1 MDSQQF
7 QAAHSEINNL
17 CNKILQFTQDSIETD
32 NNAELANIAAELKNT
47 LEVLGDRRY
56 QVAVIAAMKAGKSTF
71 LNATIGAD
79 ILASESE
86 ACTVCRTDVRPIKSS
101 EIPKL
106 LEYREGEKE
115 PVIISEGEVAKIRE
129 DFLKRTHKIRQNNNS
144 DRVTCFELWHPIE
157 AISKYSCLDGFTLVD
172 TPGPNEWESAEF
184 NTVALKETALEA
196 LRTCN
201 AILFILDY
209 TSFKDDTNQLLLKDL
224 IEQRKDF
231 LAESAGKI
239 YFLLNKV
246 DRKSE
251 QDRPIY
257 TVIKDL
263 KRTLIGFGIP
273 DPIIYPL
280 SAWKGL
286 LAKLIITKKA
296 SKSHKQD
303 FKNFF
308 YAKYIDLDDD
318 DFPRLIDVAPK
329 ALEDSGLLTI
339 ESAVIQSIIKNS
351 GRNFLKEILAK
362 LEKQAR
368 AIEDTLNTQI
378 SGWEMEIDTLK
389 QKIEDFKIR
398 SESTKKKVATV
409 KKSVGEEKRVLVA
422 IFSKGLK
429 LFAEEAKSTIADEID
444 NFALSK
450 KTKYP
455 KNNSRDPVYSQ
466 QEEPEN
472 NWFADL
478 VSEIGGTAL
487 SFIPVIGKPL
497 ATLFKVGFNFVVKG
511 GQSLSDRINDSVSSI
526 EYSQGDPYIIQVK
539 SIKKAKKVYKTINN
553 FVAPQVQN
561 WWLDTQ
567 DRLVREGT
575 KIRTQIAQKIQ
586 QDIQAISNQMTE
598 HLGESLNVKM
608 NVNSIQFPDFEFK
621 GIDAKI
627 KQQQEVIRVTKQ
639 RKETR
644 SSTEG
649 LCNKKRT
656 FYTVN
661 VPYEDYETRS
671 YYEIDLRKV
680 RSDINR
686 TIDSQT
692 NGSKILLE
700 RVINKQIS
708 EDFKKAEKQIDD
720 YIYRMQDTLNKLLRD
735 RNTKS
740 AKSDRV
746 IAMYKVQK
754 EQIEIFLQQLN
765 SLRQEYLDA

>member
-17 CNKILQFTQDSIETD
+17 GNKILQFTQDSIETD
-32 NNAELANIAAELKNT
+32 NNAELANIAVELKNT
-47 LEVLGDRRY
+47 LEVLQDRRY

-115 PVIISEGEVAKIRE
+115 PVIISEGEVDKIRE
-129 DFLKRTHKIRQNNNS
+129 DFLKRTHKIRQSNNS
-144 DRVTCFELWHPIE
+144 DRVNRFELWHPIE
-157 AISKYSCLDGFTLVD
+157 AISKYSFLDGFTLVD

-251 QDRPIY
+251 KDRPIDA
-257 TVIKDL
+257 VIKDL
-263 KRTLIGFGIP
+263 KRTLIDFGIP

-296 SKSHKQD
+296 SKSHKRD

-398 SESTKKKVATV
+398 SESTKKEVAKA
-409 KKSVGEEKRVLVA
+409 KKSVKEQKKILIVL
-422 IFSKGLK
+422 FSKRIK
-429 LFAEEAKSTIADEID
+429 DFAEEAKQNIEYEID
-444 NFALSK
+444 RIAGQSRSQDRTNISNFHPQYYRENESD
-450 KTKYP
+450 
-455 KNNSRDPVYSQ
+455 NNNYAN
-466 QEEPEN
+466 E
-472 NWFADL
+472 L
-478 VSEIGGTAL
+478 GEIGDTLL
-487 SFIPVIGKPL
+487 SLILGIGKL
-497 ATLFKVGFNFVVKG
+497 LGKAFKVGAKLFVSG
-511 GQSLSDRINDSVSSI
+511 SSLEDRVTNIVPSYYQQKSS
-526 EYSQGDPYIIQVK
+526 DPYK
-539 SIKKAKKVYKTINN
+539 IKIS
-553 FVAPQVQN
+553 
-561 WWLDTQ
+561 
-567 DRLVREGT
+567 T
-575 KIRTQIAQKIQ
+575 KHDAQKIT
-586 QDIQAISNQMTE
+586 DTINQ
-598 HLGESLNVKM
+598 
-608 NVNSIQFPDFEFK
+608 FC
-621 GIDAKI
+621 A
-627 KQQQEVIRVTKQ
+627 R
-639 RKETR
+639 
-644 SSTEG
+644 
-649 LCNKKRT
+649 
-656 FYTVN
+656 
-661 VPYEDYETRS
+661 
-671 YYEIDLRKV
+671 
-680 RSDINR
+680 
-686 TIDSQT
+686 
-692 NGSKILLE
+692 
-700 RVINKQIS
+700 
-708 EDFKKAEKQIDD
+708 
-720 YIYRMQDTLNKLLRD
+720 
-735 RNTKS
+735 
-740 AKSDRV
+740 
-746 IAMYKVQK
+746 
-754 EQIEIFLQQLN
+754 
-765 SLRQEYLDA
+765 